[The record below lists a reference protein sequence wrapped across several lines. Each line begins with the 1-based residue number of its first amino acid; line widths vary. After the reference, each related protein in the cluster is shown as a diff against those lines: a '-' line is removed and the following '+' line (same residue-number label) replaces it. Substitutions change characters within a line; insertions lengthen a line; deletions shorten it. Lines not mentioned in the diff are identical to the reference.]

1 MLGKD
6 TRRQL
11 ISGHFEAE
19 KRNACACALGLFD
32 AVLTVAYPPS
42 RRVKSNVGGK
52 RSFAHT
58 RTTSQD
64 HKVAVVQPTAF
75 RIDTIEPRRHSRQM
89 SAGIQR
95 LLDILDCFGR
105 RHQEAL
111 HRAGFALTFGDFVQR
126 AFGGFDLALGV
137 NTLAG
142 VERIINQGSSNCHQ
156 FAQQRQII
164 NLLGKVTRADEARTV
179 SGQFHQIARPAK
191 LTHRFV
197 GFEKRFQRDRRDE
210 HIAVDQAE
218 NLLIHPAV

>member
-11 ISGHFEAE
+11 IGGHFEAE
-19 KRNACACALGLFD
+19 ERNACACSLGLLD
-32 AVLTVAYPPS
+32 AVLAVTYPAT
-42 RRVKSNVGGK
+42 RCIERNIGGK
-52 RSFAHT
+52 RRLAHT

-64 HKVAVVQPTAF
+64 HKVGIMQTAAF
-75 RIDTIEPRRHSRQM
+75 RIDTIEAGGHPRQM

-179 SGQFHQIARPAK
+179 
-191 LTHRFV
+191 
-197 GFEKRFQRDRRDE
+197 RR
-210 HIAVDQAE
+210 
-218 NLLIHPAV
+218 